1 LAKFAFMNKN
11 VKLAEL
17 KKLVVLVSMVLL
29 AAIFVSNYFIKSA
42 TTIPVLY
49 VLPVLITLFY
59 PGRKVTVY
67 VSVTGTIFLISGFL
81 ISPKESIYLINHLVS
96 FAGVWLGF
104 AFIIGYKNH
113 ALSESKNKER
123 LRAMFEY
130 ATEGILIANKKGEI
144 IMINPIA
151 EKQFGY
157 DQGELVGKQIEVLIP
172 ERLSERHVKHREK
185 YVHNPYPRSM
195 GQGMELYARRK
206 NGSEFPVEISL
217 SNFSTEE
224 GAFVIAFVIDITQR
238 KKSEELFRK
247 EKEIAQMYLDIAPV
261 LFVVIDRDEK
271 VILINQNGCRMLAC
285 QENEIIDK
293 NWFDSFIPD
302 DEREN
307 TRQLFRSLLDGKIGA
322 MGSVENEIIN
332 AKNERKL
339 ISWKNTIIRDEKGSA
354 LATLSAGEDVTD
366 RKRQENLIEK
376 ANIDLKR
383 FSGEILALNADLE
396 KRVKIRTEEL
406 AELINKLEHTNSELA
421 FEIRERRQAEELLHK
436 NREDLRV
443 ALEKEKELSELKSRF
458 VTMASH
464 EFRTPLSTILTSVSL
479 ISKYNDPAQDE
490 KRFKH
495 IERIKSS
502 VNNLTS
508 ILNDF
513 LSLGKLEEGK
523 VQCSPEK
530 FNLVSFSQD
539 LVNEMRE
546 VSKKGQS
553 ILYIHEG
560 ESEIVFLDK
569 NLTRNICINLLSNAI
584 KYSGEGSKIQ
594 FNSFIH
600 KNTIKIEITDQG
612 IGIPESE
619 KQHIFERFFRANNAG
634 NIQGTGLGL
643 NIVKK
648 YVELMDGGIQ
658 FTSIFEKGTTFTVTF
673 SRITIS

>member
-1 LAKFAFMNKN
+1 MNN
-11 VKLAEL
+11 NLKLAEL
-17 KKLVVLVSMVLL
+17 KTLVTLVSLVML
-29 AAIFVSNYFIKSA
+29 AAIFISNYFVKGA

-59 PGRKVTVY
+59 PGRKVTIY
-67 VSVTGTIFLISGFL
+67 VSVAASLFLITGFL
-81 ISPKESIYLINHLVS
+81 FSPKDAIYIINHLVS
-96 FAGVWLGF
+96 FTGVWTGF

-157 DQGELVGKQIEVLIP
+157 DHGELVGKQIEVLIP
-172 ERLSERHVKHREK
+172 QRLTERHVKHREK

-206 NGSEFPVEISL
+206 DSSEFPVEISL
-217 SNFSTEE
+217 SNFTTEE

-261 LFVVIDRDEK
+261 LFVVINRDEK

-285 QENEIIDK
+285 QESDIIDK
-293 NWFDSFIPD
+293 NWFDSFIPG

-307 TRQLFRSLLDGKIGA
+307 TRQLFRNLLGGNMGA
-322 MGSVENEIIN
+322 TGSVENEIIN
-332 AKNERKL
+332 SKNERKL
-339 ISWKNTIIRDEKGSA
+339 ISWKNTIIRDEKGNA

-376 ANIDLKR
+376 ANADLKLY
-383 FSGEILALNADLE
+383 SSEILALNADLE

-406 AELINKLEHTNSELA
+406 DELISKLEHTNSELA
-421 FEIRERRQAEELLHK
+421 IEIRERRQAEELLHK
-436 NREDLRV
+436 NREELRV
-443 ALEKEKELSELKSRF
+443 AFEKEKELSELKSRF

-464 EFRTPLSTILTSVSL
+464 EFRTPLSTILSSVSL
-479 ISKYNDPAQDE
+479 IAKYNDPGHDE

-495 IERIKSS
+495 IDRIKSA

-523 VQCSPEK
+523 VQCSYNE
-530 FNLVSFSQD
+530 FNIVSFAHD

-546 VSKKGQS
+546 VTKKGQA
-553 ILYIHEG
+553 ILYEHEG
-560 ESEIVFLDK
+560 DTEIVVLDK

-594 FNSFIH
+594 FRTLIDSNI
-600 KNTIKIEITDQG
+600 IKIEFTDQG
-612 IGIPESE
+612 IGIPKDEQ
-619 KQHIFERFFRANNAG
+619 QHVFERFFRANNVI

-648 YVELMDGGIQ
+648 YVDLMDGDIQ
-658 FTSIFEKGTTFTVTF
+658 FSSIYEKGTTFTVSF
-673 SRITIS
+673 SRTTIK